1 LTRNIKGNFWVL
13 DEINHYSKIFW
24 FSKYTEIFS
33 KITLLFSCREVNIT
47 KFEKDTPADYST
59 SFENKLLKKELEK
72 KLNISSNKKSNV
84 PGQQPNKDY
93 DVTDLTVAGKS
104 TTPAT
109 KSRSRKGRILKS
121 KF

>member
-1 LTRNIKGNFWVL
+1 MYFGFQNTP
-13 DEINHYSKIFW
+13 IF
-24 FSKYTEIFS
+24 FS
-33 KITLLFSCREVNIT
+33 KITLFFSSREVNIT

-104 TTPAT
+104 ITPAT
-109 KSRSRKGRILKS
+109 KSRSRKGRIS
-121 KF
+121 TFKF